1 MKLTSNHTI
10 SPTAVMLMLLLMLA
24 VSFCADNKTD
34 PAPAGGPIPT
44 TLEQDEHGN
53 YRVFRGGEPY
63 FIKGA
68 GGTSRLDLLAESG
81 ANSIRTW
88 RTRDADRILDEAYDL
103 GLTVMMGV
111 WLQHERHGFDYDD
124 EEAVARQ
131 KEQVR
136 EKVLR
141 YRDHPAMLIWG
152 LGNEVDLMYT
162 NTRVWHAVE
171 DIARMVKELDPNH
184 LVTTVV
190 AGINE
195 EKARLISEK
204 VPSIDFL
211 SINTYGGLDQL
222 PQRVRETGWNR
233 PYAVT
238 EWGPTGHW
246 QIDRTEWDVPIE
258 QTSTEKSEVYRSR
271 YQNSIL
277 ADTALCIGSYA
288 FLWGQKQETTPTW
301 YGMFLETGEI
311 TEVVDAMHYNWTGE
325 WPEERSPSI
334 RNFTIDG
341 KTAHEN
347 VYLNPGGIYEASVE
361 GVHPHGQSFEVHWE
375 FLPESTDI
383 RAGGDPEERPET
395 IHGLEI
401 AQDGGTLEFRAPETP
416 GPYRLFTY
424 LVTDQDRAAV
434 ANIPFYVR

>member
-1 MKLTSNHTI
+1 MKLTSIITT
-10 SPTAVMLMLLLMLA
+10 SSTVLMLA
-24 VSFCADNKTD
+24 LLLAVSSCAENK
-34 PAPAGGPIPT
+34 PAPAPSEPIPT
-44 TLEQDEHGN
+44 TLELDEHGN
-53 YRVFRGGEPY
+53 YRIYRGGEPY

-68 GGTSRLDLLAESG
+68 GGTTRLDLLVESG
-81 ANSIRTW
+81 GNSIRTW
-88 RTRDADRILDEAYDL
+88 NTRDADRILDEAHER
-103 GLTVMMGV
+103 GLTVMLGV

-131 KEQVR
+131 KAEVR

-141 YRDHPAMLIWG
+141 YRDHPALLAWG

-171 DIARMVKELDPNH
+171 DIARMVKELAPNH
-184 LVTTVV
+184 LVTTVI

-211 SINTYGGLDQL
+211 SINTYGGLDHL
-222 PQRVRETGWNR
+222 PRRVRETGWNR

-246 QIDRTEWDVPIE
+246 QVDRTEWDVPIE

-277 ADTALCIGSYA
+277 ADTALCLGSYA

-311 TEVVDAMHYNWTGE
+311 TEVVDAMHYNWKGE
-325 WPEERSPSI
+325 WPEERAPSI
-334 RNFTIDG
+334 VSFTIEG
-341 KTAHEN
+341 QTAHDN
-347 VYLNPGGIYEASVE
+347 VYLSPGGTYEAAVE
-361 GVHPHGQSFEVHWE
+361 GTYPHDLPYEVRWE

-383 RAGGDPEERPET
+383 RAGGDFEERPET
-395 IHGLEI
+395 IHGLEVE
-401 AQDGGTLEFRAPETP
+401 QDGGNLVFRAPQTP

-424 LVTDQDRAAV
+424 LVTGQDRAAV
-434 ANIPFYVR
+434 ANIPFYVREN

>member
-1 MKLTSNHTI
+1 MKLSIIIIVSFTALMMLVL
-10 SPTAVMLMLLLMLA
+10 TAVSCVDDGP
-24 VSFCADNKTD
+24 VS
-34 PAPAGGPIPT
+34 GPTPT
-44 TLEQDEHGN
+44 TVEQDKHGN
-53 YRVFRGGEPY
+53 YRIFRGGEPY

-68 GGTSRLDLLAESG
+68 GGTTRLDLLVESG

-88 RTRDADRILDEAYDL
+88 NTRDADRIMDEAHKH
-103 GLTVMMGV
+103 GLTVMLGI

-131 KEQVR
+131 KAEVR

-141 YRDHPAMLIWG
+141 YRDHPALLAWG

-211 SINTYGGLDQL
+211 SINTYGGLSHL
-222 PQRVRETGWNR
+222 PERVRETGWNR
-233 PYAVT
+233 PYVVA

-246 QIDRTEWDVPIE
+246 QVSRTQWDVPIE
-258 QTSTEKSEVYRSR
+258 ETSTQKSEVYRSR
-271 YQNSIL
+271 YHSSII
-277 ADTALCIGSYA
+277 ADTSHCLGSYT

-301 YGMFLETGEI
+301 YGLFLETGEI

-325 WPEERSPSI
+325 WPEERAPSI
-334 RNFTIDG
+334 VSFTIEG
-341 KTAHEN
+341 QTAHHN
-347 VYLNPGGIYEASVE
+347 VYLTPGGTYEAIVK
-361 GVHPHGQSFEVHWE
+361 GTHPHSVTYDVRWE

-383 RAGGDPEERPET
+383 RAGGDFEERPET
-395 IHGLEI
+395 IHGLIIE
-401 AQDGGTLEFRAPETP
+401 QDGGNLVFRAPDTP

-424 LVTDQDRAAV
+424 LVTDQNRAAT
-434 ANIPFYVR
+434 ANIPFYVREP